1 VRETSRRSWRFC
13 APARWTN
20 APRKPDQRRI
30 VVNAFESGLS
40 AGFRMVVIFG
50 IIGLVLAFVLRQE
63 PLRES
68 MD

>member
-1 VRETSRRSWRFC
+1 MRARPTDI
-13 APARWTN
+13 AALPA
-20 APRKPDQRRI
+20 DQRRI
-30 VVNAFESGLS
+30 VINAFDSGLS
-40 AGFRMVVIFG
+40 AGFRMLVIFD